1 MRNTVNILHL
11 SDFHISSQNKDKFSA
26 LCENIND
33 ALKNKEIDN
42 YPQVVLVTGDFTEE
56 GNADQFKWFKEGFKG
71 MLSLAYFCC
80 NVLRRLIKLLHLTI
94 NCLMLKGLQI

>member
-71 MLSLAYFCC
+71 MLSLDRKS
-80 NVLRRLIKLLHLTI
+80 VV
-94 NCLMLKGLQI
+94 